1 MRPHTLSIYK
11 DQKEDKLRHKI
22 NLSDLTAITFLKD
35 PKQKRHNL
43 LTLFSPSRN
52 YHLEAESKEDAQEW
66 LDLIKREARIEEEE
80 EEMMLASPTAQMAG
94 SYGGFERAMQS
105 KEAQRL
111 HDDRLGSSSPEP
123 TDNISRAVHTQPFDT
138 NAPRRPSHTL
148 EYSGNEVSDLSDS
161 EVARK
166 RGMSA
171 VSIPEEP
178 LAVKS
183 PSRPFVGR
191 NISEMS
197 VEQDPE
203 RVVWQGHLLLLKS
216 IRGVR
221 QWKDLWVVIR
231 AKTITLYKNDS
242 EYSPHLIIALS
253 SVINVVEID
262 PLSKSK
268 RHCLQVITEEKS
280 YKFCAKDEDTLDKS
294 LGAFKCLLARRKEKD
309 SRAR

>member
-1 MRPHTLSIYK
+1 
-11 DQKEDKLRHKI
+11 
-22 NLSDLTAITFLKD
+22 
-35 PKQKRHNL
+35 
-43 LTLFSPSRN
+43 
-52 YHLEAESKEDAQEW
+52 
-66 LDLIKREARIEEEE
+66 
-80 EEMMLASPTAQMAG
+80 MMLASPTAQMAG

-105 KEAQRL
+105 NEAQRL
-111 HDDRLGSSSPEP
+111 HDERLGSSSPEP
-123 TDNISRAVHTQPFDT
+123 TDPISRPIHTQPLGPNT
-138 NAPRRPSHTL
+138 PRRPSHNL
-148 EYSGNEVSDLSDS
+148 EYSGNEVSDLSDA

-166 RGMSA
+166 RGMST

-183 PSRPFVGR
+183 PPRPLYADR
-191 NISEMS
+191 NMSEMS
-197 VEQDPE
+197 AEQDPE

-242 EYSPHLIIALS
+242 EYSPHLVIALS
-253 SVINVVEID
+253 SVINAVEID

-280 YKFCAKDEDTLDKS
+280 YKFCAKDEDALDKS

-309 SRAR
+309 SRVR